1 MHSSR
6 SPPPPQ
12 TCRRLRAALPRS
24 HACTPMRRRLRL
36 AGQLP
41 ACLPAFSPPAC
52 VARPSP
58 SAPTN
63 YTHTSQ
69 DIEATWESFI
79 KLLDYNQGLA
89 RYGAP
94 GRWNDLDMLEGGR
107 AGRAACACRL
117 QLALDALPP
126 LCCSPRFCPFFG
138 TLCLSSGQRQA
149 VGGRAAR
156 PLCAVVRWRMLCAW
170 QGRGGGVPGM
180 CLAAWRLSL
189 MPARCLRHRL

>member
-1 MHSSR
+1 
-6 SPPPPQ
+6 
-12 TCRRLRAALPRS
+12 
-24 HACTPMRRRLRL
+24 MRRRLRL

-63 YTHTSQ
+63 CTHTSQ

-107 AGRAACACRL
+107 
-117 QLALDALPP
+117 
-126 LCCSPRFCPFFG
+126 
-138 TLCLSSGQRQA
+138 
-149 VGGRAAR
+149 VGGLHVRAGSSLPWMR
-156 PLCAVVRWRMLCAW
+156 CRHCAAHRDSA
-170 QGRGGGVPGM
+170 P
-180 CLAAWRLSL
+180 SL
-189 MPARCLRHRL
+189 GHYA